1 MSKPVLPLAAIC
13 VALATCALLKLS
25 ARPLVSRLS
34 ASPGM
39 APLTVPLTLA
49 PGAAV
54 LPSYTLLVAPPMV
67 ATAVK
72 ALGVMLPA
80 TAATVGAVKL

>member
-1 MSKPVLPLAAIC
+1 MPKPALPLAATW
-13 VALATCALLKLS
+13 VAWATCALLKAS
-25 ARPLVSRLS
+25 ARLLVSRPRLS
-34 ASPGM
+34 PAM

-54 LPSYTLLVAPPMV
+54 LPSYTLLVLPPMA
-67 ATAVK
+67 ATPVK
-72 ALGVMLPA
+72 ALGVMLAA

>member
-1 MSKPVLPLAAIC
+1 MPKPALPLAATW
-13 VALATCALLKLS
+13 VAWATCALLKLS
-25 ARPLVSRLS
+25 ARLLVSRLS
-34 ASPGM
+34 ASPAM

-54 LPSYTLLVAPPMV
+54 LPSYTLPVLPPMA

-80 TAATVGAVKL
+80 TAVMVGAVKL